1 MAKVLIIDDDEDLA
15 EMWMDSIEKRKI
27 ACEHVQNKN
36 DALDA
41 LREQETPFNLILLD
55 IEFTDSDYTGWEIL
69 SEIQKITDTK
79 VMMVSVLNNVENRK
93 LAKEHGIQFL
103 LKPNDPRTLSAD
115 YLAEEVESVL
125 NVKQAGLIVPIN
137 SCDPILYMQTELKL
151 SPREKGFL
159 KYLYEHRNQTVTY
172 DEIIKNTEIALQAD
186 DYDYQPIKKI
196 VNSTNGKTKAIDGR
210 RIIENTRNVGY
221 VLRSNT

>member
-1 MAKVLIIDDDEDLA
+1 MAKVLIIDDDEELA
-15 EMWMDSIEKRKI
+15 EMWMESIEERGI
-27 ACEHVQNKN
+27 ACEHVQNKS

-41 LREQETPFNLILLD
+41 LIGQETPFNLILLD
-55 IEFTDSDYTGWEIL
+55 IEFKGLGYTGWEIL
-69 SEIQKITDTK
+69 SEVQEITDTK
-79 VMMVSVLNNVENRK
+79 VMMVSELNDVENR
-93 LAKEHGIQFL
+93 LIAKEKGIQFL
-103 LKPNDPRTLSAD
+103 LKPNDPRFLSAD
-115 YLAEEVESVL
+115 YLAEEVESIL

-159 KYLYEHRNQTVTY
+159 KYLYENRNHTVTY
-172 DEIIKNTEIALQAD
+172 DEIIKNTEITLQSD

-210 RIIENTRNVGY
+210 KIIENTRNVGY

>member
-115 YLAEEVESVL
+115 YLAEEV
-125 NVKQAGLIVPIN
+125 
-137 SCDPILYMQTELKL
+137 
-151 SPREKGFL
+151 
-159 KYLYEHRNQTVTY
+159 
-172 DEIIKNTEIALQAD
+172 
-186 DYDYQPIKKI
+186 
-196 VNSTNGKTKAIDGR
+196 
-210 RIIENTRNVGY
+210 
-221 VLRSNT
+221 